1 VDRPTTIDE
10 AARLI
15 RDGAQRGQRLRPR
28 GGGSKLGWTA
38 ANDFVEID
46 TRGLNKIVE
55 HNAGDFTA
63 ILEAGVPLAEAQTV
77 FARAG
82 QMLALDPYAG
92 SNNEATIGGVIA
104 SNDSGPMRHRYGSAR
119 DVVIGMTVVLSDG
132 TIASSGG
139 KVIKNVA
146 GYDLGKLFTGSFG
159 TLGLIA
165 RVAVRLHPLPQ
176 ATATVVARSNEPDRM
191 GAAVVALARLPLEA
205 DCFDVVWQRYKGELL
220 VRFAGAAAEQRAH
233 AAAARIHGLAD
244 VNVIVDDAGLW
255 EHQRA
260 RQRNAEGV
268 IVKVSG
274 RATDLPQVIR
284 ATDAARG
291 RVVSRAA
298 QGLSWIAFP
307 ADVNVAAVR
316 KALAPRAC
324 TVLDGAARVPDAWPV
339 LEPGAL
345 ALMQRVKSRFDPA
358 RIFQPC
364 IFAGGI

>member
-1 VDRPTTIDE
+1 VHRPETIDE

-15 RDGAQRGQRLRPR
+15 RERAQRGQPLRPR
-28 GGGSKLGWTA
+28 GAGSKLGWTA
-38 ANDFVEID
+38 TSEFAEID
-46 TRGLNKIVE
+46 TRGLNRIVE

-63 ILEAGVPLAEAQTV
+63 ILEAGVPLLEAQTM

-82 QMLALDPYAG
+82 QMLALDPYCG
-92 SNNEATIGGVIA
+92 RDGEATIGGIIA
-104 SNDSGPMRHRYGSAR
+104 SNDSGPMRHRYGGAR

-165 RVAVRLHPLPQ
+165 RVALRLHPLPQ
-176 ATATVVARSNEPDRM
+176 ATATVVARSNDADRM
-191 GAAVVALARLPLEA
+191 GAAVIALARLPLEP

-220 VRFAGAAAEQRAH
+220 LRFAGAAAEQRAQ
-233 AAAARIHGLAD
+233 AAAAQIQGLSE
-244 VNVIVDDAGLW
+244 VNVVVDDAGLW
-255 EHQRA
+255 EHQRV
-260 RQRNAEGV
+260 RQRNPEGV

-274 RATDLPQVIR
+274 RGTDLANVIR

-324 TVLDGAARVPDAWPV
+324 TVLDGAERMSESWPAID
-339 LEPGAL
+339 PNAQS
-345 ALMQRVKSRFDPA
+345 LMQRVKSRFDPA
-358 RIFQPC
+358 RAFQPG
-364 IFAGGI
+364 IFVGGI